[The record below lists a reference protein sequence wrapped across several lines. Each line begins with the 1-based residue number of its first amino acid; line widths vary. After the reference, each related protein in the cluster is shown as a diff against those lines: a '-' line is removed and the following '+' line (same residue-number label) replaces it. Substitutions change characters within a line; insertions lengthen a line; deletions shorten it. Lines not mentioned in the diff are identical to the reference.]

1 MVAGKAASAAWRQ
14 AGLSYLQYLGIAS
27 RAVRSALKVSE
38 NAGSLPRPGPASR
51 VRPRCRAAAGAR
63 PSVLRARLSVR
74 LESRS
79 KSPAHPLFLPLSHP
93 TPPHFTNPPLPLSPT
108 QQEPA
113 KSKAAAREGLFYNK
127 VIGQGDKAPVSSLLP
142 KA

>member
-1 MVAGKAASAAWRQ
+1 MLARADPAAT
-14 AGLSYLQYLGIAS
+14 
-27 RAVRSALKVSE
+27 
-38 NAGSLPRPGPASR
+38 
-51 VRPRCRAAAGAR
+51 GAC

-79 KSPAHPLFLPLSHP
+79 KSPAHPLFIPLSHP
-93 TPPHFTNPPLPLSPT
+93 LPNPPLPPSRT